1 MRTSISYKQRRA
13 MSEARSGSDSGGLSR
28 RSFITRTAMG
38 LFGLSLT
45 RCGYQEITPLTA
57 GLELPFLTPLG
68 EHYMKNGAEGS
79 LPGWRPPNLDPD
91 TWSMAIDGMVQTPL
105 TVTLADIEAEGAAFI
120 EVLKTMQC
128 VVDSNTAQGLVGTA
142 MWGGIPLRIFLDRAG
157 IDFDRAKRLHFFGA
171 DGFTNNLPLH
181 KIYDANYSAGVPEVL
196 VVTHMNG
203 LPLERDHGAPVRIIV
218 PDGFGYASVKWVERI
233 TVTDDESAFGTYQDT
248 GFVDDSQS
256 PVFGKITGPTDN
268 LTVQAGPV
276 TINGFAVSGVA
287 AIDRVEIS
295 IDNGPWTEAYIASAA
310 EVVADSPAVA
320 GAIQFTDATFSYP
333 FRGVWVLWSFAWQA
347 TPGRHT
353 IRARAIDAAGNAQ
366 PDTDLSI
373 SDGINAVATIRVT
386 AG

>member
-1 MRTSISYKQRRA
+1 MRSSISYKQRRA
-13 MSEARSGSDSGGLSR
+13 MRAAETAAAGVNR

-38 LFGLSLT
+38 LFGLSLV

-79 LPGWRPPNLDPD
+79 LPGWRPPNLDPA
-91 TWSMAIDGMVQTPL
+91 TWSMNIDGMVQTPL
-105 TVTLADIEAEGAAFI
+105 TVTLADIQAESAEFI

-157 IDFDRAKRLHFFGA
+157 IDFDRAKRLHFIGA

-181 KIYDANYSAGVPEVL
+181 KIYDAAYAEGVPEVL
-196 VVTHMNG
+196 LVTHMNG

-218 PDGFGYASVKWVERI
+218 PDGFGYASVKWVEQI

-295 IDNGPWTEAYIASAA
+295 IDNGPWVPAHIASAA
-310 EVVADSPAVA
+310 EVLSDSPDVA
-320 GAIQFTDATFSYP
+320 GAIQFADSATFTYP

-347 TPGRHT
+347 TPGRHS
-353 IRARAIDAAGNAQ
+353 IRARAVDAAGNAQ
-366 PDTDLSI
+366 PDSDLEI